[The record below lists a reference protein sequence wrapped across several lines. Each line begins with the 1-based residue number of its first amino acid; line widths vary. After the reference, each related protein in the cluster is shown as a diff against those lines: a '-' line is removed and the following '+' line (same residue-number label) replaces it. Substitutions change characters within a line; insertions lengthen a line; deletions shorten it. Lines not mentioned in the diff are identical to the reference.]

1 MSPAAATRIAE
12 PDGADESEGADESD
26 GAFMGTAVRM
36 SSDFETLLLSMRSA
50 AGALRD
56 AGIRFALAGS
66 VAVWARGGADTT
78 HDVDFLV
85 KEEDAGR
92 ALEVLA
98 KTGFRTEKPPEG
110 WLYKAYGG
118 DGELID
124 LIFRPAS
131 GPVDDDLLDRAEVI
145 EVYAIRMPV
154 LTVTDVLM
162 TKLLALK
169 EHDIDLGPTIEI
181 ARALREQV
189 DWDELRRHTEAS
201 PFAKAFFTLAQE
213 LELAPG

>member
-1 MSPAAATRIAE
+1 
-12 PDGADESEGADESD
+12 
-26 GAFMGTAVRM
+26 MGTALRM
-36 SSDFETLLLSMRSA
+36 SDDFETLLVAMRTA

-56 AGIRFALAGS
+56 AGLRFALAGS

-85 KEEDAGR
+85 KREDAER
-92 ALEVLA
+92 ALQALEQV
-98 KTGFRTEKPPEG
+98 GFRTERPPEG
-110 WLYKAYGG
+110 WLYKAHGPG
-118 DGELID
+118 GELID

-131 GPVDDDLLDRAEVI
+131 GPVDDELLDRAEVI

-154 LTVTDVLM
+154 LTVTDVLV

-169 EHDIDLGPTIEI
+169 EHEIDLAPTIEI

-189 DWDELRRHTEAS
+189 DWDELRRHTDDS

-213 LELAPG
+213 LELAPYAE